1 MIANLHPAL
10 TDAAA
15 SARAA
20 LADALTSYTRA
31 QLEAHDGI
39 GADGTPTMRV
49 DTLVEHRIL
58 EELTR
63 HRVNVLSEEAGFL
76 DHGSTCTVV
85 LDPVDGSANAAAG
98 VPLCALSAGLA
109 VDGDFRQALTCW
121 LHTGDTWHATVDE
134 GTYGPGGK
142 PVRPSAAT
150 RLDAA
155 AVSLLRPHTATA
167 AGAAWWEVTRS
178 ARRIRVLS
186 CSTVDI
192 ALVAS
197 GAIDAF
203 ADPGSDTH
211 RLVDLAAGVVFA
223 RAGGFVLRDLHDR
236 PITFTTDLTQR
247 WSGIAA
253 ATQQLADE
261 LTTTIHTAL
270 TQPPREP
277 PCLSP

>member
-1 MIANLHPAL
+1 MTDIVHPAL

-20 LADALTSYTRA
+20 LADALTSHTRA
-31 QLEAHDGI
+31 QLETDDGM
-39 GADGTPTMRV
+39 GADGTPTMRI

-58 EELTR
+58 DTLTR
-63 HRVNVLSEEAGFL
+63 HGVNVLSEEAGFL
-76 DHGSTCTVV
+76 DRGSAYTVV

-98 VPLCALSAGLA
+98 VPLCALSAALA

-121 LHTGDTWHATVDE
+121 LHTGDTWQATVD
-134 GTYGPGGK
+134 GGSYGPRGE
-142 PVRPSAAT
+142 PIRPSST
-150 RLDAA
+150 TTLDAA
-155 AVSLLRPHTATA
+155 AVSLLRPHTATPD
-167 AGAAWWEVTRS
+167 GAAWWAVARS

-186 CSTVDI
+186 CSTLDI

-236 PITFTTDLTQR
+236 PLRFTTDLTLR
-247 WSGIAA
+247 WSGITA
-253 ATQQLADE
+253 ATEHLADD
-261 LTTTIHTAL
+261 LASTIHTAL
-270 TQPPREP
+270 TDPTRE
-277 PCLSP
+277 SPWVSH

>member
-1 MIANLHPAL
+1 MTANLHPAL

-20 LADALTSYTRA
+20 LADALASHIRA
-31 QLEAHDGI
+31 QLEVHDGI

-49 DTLVEHRIL
+49 DALVEHRIL
-58 EELTR
+58 EDLAR

-76 DHGSTCTVV
+76 DYGSACTVV

-98 VPLCALSAGLA
+98 VPLCAVSAALA
-109 VDGDFRQALTCW
+109 IDGDFRQALTCW

-134 GTYGPGGK
+134 SYGPDGN
-142 PVRPSAAT
+142 PLRPSDAT

-155 AVSLLRPHTATA
+155 AVSLLRPHTDKA
-167 AGAAWWEVTRS
+167 AGSAWWEVART

-197 GAIDAF
+197 GAVDAF

-236 PITFTTDLTQR
+236 PITFTPDLTQR

-253 ATQQLADE
+253 ATEQLADE

-270 TQPPREP
+270 TQPCREP